1 MIAEHVNHF
10 SLAQAMCTVKTKVL
24 LLLSLAAVAS
34 VTKTAGDGFE
44 CITVDRVD
52 AHPAHAHKERGRGR
66 GHSHTPQ
73 LGSAAHASLH
83 CARLFG
89 SGSVLASAI
98 AYGFL

>member
-44 CITVDRVD
+44 CITWT
-52 AHPAHAHKERGRGR
+52 
-66 GHSHTPQ
+66 HTLPMRTKKGGVAEATPTLRNCVLQDLQ
-73 LGSAAHASLH
+73 LTPLCSLVWV
-83 CARLFG
+83 G
-89 SGSVLASAI
+89 
-98 AYGFL
+98 

>member
-34 VTKTAGDGFE
+34 VTKTAGDGFNCTE

-66 GHSHTPQ
+66 GHSHRICSSTV
-73 LGSAAHASLH
+73 LLCRSLVWV
-83 CARLFG
+83 G
-89 SGSVLASAI
+89 
-98 AYGFL
+98 